1 MSGLNW
7 FSGGNERQQQ
17 ASLLIKDLVAD
28 LKQSGGK
35 EPLQK
40 VLLSF
45 DEELKR
51 GESFIPF
58 ILSRM
63 TVAVS
68 TVLKEHRITL
78 QRKNLLNW
86 KTCMPYCKF
95 DMVINGPF
103 SDR

>member
-1 MSGLNW
+1 MSRLNW
-7 FSGGNERQQQ
+7 FSGANERQQQ

-51 GESFIPF
+51 GESSTPF

-63 TVAVS
+63 TVAVL
-68 TVLKEHRITL
+68 TVLKEHQITL
-78 QRKNLLNW
+78 SAKESAQLDDLYALLQIR
-86 KTCMPYCKF
+86 Y
-95 DMVINGPF
+95 GY
-103 SDR
+103 

>member
-51 GESFIPF
+51 RVLYPFYFKSYDSGSFNSFKGTSDHLI
-58 ILSRM
+58 S
-63 TVAVS
+63 
-68 TVLKEHRITL
+68 ERI
-78 QRKNLLNW
+78 RS
-86 KTCMPYCKF
+86 
-95 DMVINGPF
+95 IG
-103 SDR
+103 

>member
-40 VLLSF
+40 YCSLF

-51 GESFIPF
+51 GESSIPLF
-58 ILSRM
+58 
-63 TVAVS
+63 
-68 TVLKEHRITL
+68 
-78 QRKNLLNW
+78 
-86 KTCMPYCKF
+86 
-95 DMVINGPF
+95 
-103 SDR
+103 